1 MTPAVPAS
9 LSAAGSAGGGGSS
22 MLLFGFMLLLIIGMF
37 WFSSRTRKKQQEK
50 LKSQQRAMEPGMEVM
65 TSYGLYGRLVSKD
78 EDAVKAVLEIAP
90 GTQVTVHLQT
100 LTNVVEKD
108 APGAQGTQ
116 TRAEGA
122 GATGSTAADEAP
134 VDDTAAGDPTDPR
147 DPGADSSR

>member
-1 MTPAVPAS
+1 MTPVVPES
-9 LSAAGSAGGGGSS
+9 LSAAGAAGGGGSS

-78 EDAVKAVLEIAP
+78 EDAVKAVIEIAP

-100 LTNVVEKD
+100 LTNVVERDTPAAGGTD
-108 APGAQGTQ
+108 AA
-116 TRAEGA
+116 
-122 GATGSTAADEAP
+122 GSTAAGDASADETP
-134 VDDTAAGDPTDPR
+134 AGDPKDPR

>member
-1 MTPAVPAS
+1 MTPVVTES
-9 LSAAGSAGGGGSS
+9 LSAAGAAGGGGSS

-78 EDAVKAVLEIAP
+78 EDAVKAVIEIAP
-90 GTQVTVHLQT
+90 GTQVTVHQQT
-100 LTNVVEKD
+100 LTNVVERDTPAAGGTD
-108 APGAQGTQ
+108 AA
-116 TRAEGA
+116 
-122 GATGSTAADEAP
+122 GSTAAGDASADE
-134 VDDTAAGDPTDPR
+134 TAAGDPTDPR

>member
-1 MTPAVPAS
+1 MRPVVPES
-9 LSAAGSAGGGGSS
+9 LSAAGAAGGGGSS
-22 MLLFGFMLLLIIGMF
+22 MLLFGFMLLLIVGMF

-78 EDAVKAVLEIAP
+78 EDAVKAVIEIAP

-100 LTNVVEKD
+100 LTNVVERDTPAAGGTD
-108 APGAQGTQ
+108 AA
-116 TRAEGA
+116 
-122 GATGSTAADEAP
+122 GSTAAGDASADETP
-134 VDDTAAGDPTDPR
+134 AGDPTDPR